1 MQKGFCPAGNHQ
13 TKTEQ
18 IQRKKWN
25 EEMWK
30 NEKILLQL
38 SNMRHSWAT
47 LWQTLGKIT
56 EEWNERK
63 IWTCVCFHANC
74 NWKVTLDS
82 NLQKKEKENL
92 NSPCW

>member
-25 EEMWK
+25 EEMGK

-38 SNMRHSWAT
+38 SNMCHS
-47 LWQTLGKIT
+47 
-56 EEWNERK
+56 
-63 IWTCVCFHANC
+63 
-74 NWKVTLDS
+74 
-82 NLQKKEKENL
+82 
-92 NSPCW
+92 

>member
-38 SNMRHSWAT
+38 SNMCHSWAT
-47 LWQTLGKIT
+47 LVADI
-56 EEWNERK
+56 RK
-63 IWTCVCFHANC
+63 NNWRMKWKKNLDVCVLSC
-74 NWKVTLDS
+74 KL
-82 NLQKKEKENL
+82 
-92 NSPCW
+92 